1 MYEIDLPDS
10 CTQSTFQPVAS
21 VSANVNPIV
30 LILSVLEFNETVQ
43 IVDYELLGCGG
54 IDWNLVGSA
63 VFASPFTYSDT

>member
-1 MYEIDLPDS
+1 MEFL
-10 CTQSTFQPVAS
+10 QSKH

-43 IVDYELLGCGG
+43 IVDYELLGVGG

>member
-1 MYEIDLPDS
+1 MRSECMKFL
-10 CTQSTFQPVAS
+10 QSKH

-43 IVDYELLGCGG
+43 IVDYELLGGGG

-63 VFASPFTYSDT
+63 VFAPPFTYSDT